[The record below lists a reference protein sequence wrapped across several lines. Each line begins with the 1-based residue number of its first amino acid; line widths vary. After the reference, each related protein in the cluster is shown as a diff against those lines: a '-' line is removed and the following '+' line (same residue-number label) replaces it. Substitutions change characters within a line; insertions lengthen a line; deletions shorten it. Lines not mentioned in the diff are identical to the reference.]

1 MSIFDSILGN
11 LEGVAEKLGIPAD
24 TLQSIAA
31 TAQEKL
37 ANGGD
42 LSSLL
47 ATAQEHGISLDKIQE
62 MMGHASVGDLMSKA
76 QDMLG
81 GASGSDSPLGG
92 LADMAKG
99 FFNKQ

>member
-1 MSIFDSILGN
+1 MGIFDGILGN
-11 LEGVAEKLGIPAD
+11 LDGVAEKLGIPAD
-24 TLQSIAA
+24 TLQSLAA

-47 ATAQEHGISLDKIQE
+47 ATAQEHGISMDKIQE
-62 MMGHASVGDLMSKA
+62 LMGHANVGDLMGKA
-76 QDMLG
+76 GDLLG
-81 GASGSDSPLGG
+81 GSSGSDNPLSG

-99 FFNKQ
+99 FFGKE

>member
-1 MSIFDSILGN
+1 MSIFDGILGN

-24 TLQSIAA
+24 QLQSLAA

-47 ATAQEHGISLDKIQE
+47 AMAQEHGISLDKVQE
-62 MMGHASVGDLMSKA
+62 LMGGLPVGDLMGKA

-81 GASGSDSPLGG
+81 GNSGGGSPLDG

-99 FFNKQ
+99 FFGKQ

>member
-1 MSIFDSILGN
+1 MSIFDGILGN
-11 LEGVAEKLGIPAD
+11 LEGVAEKLGIPAE
-24 TLQSIAA
+24 TIQSIAA

-62 MMGHASVGDLMSKA
+62 LMGHASVGDLMGKA

-81 GASGSDSPLGG
+81 SATGGDNPLGG

-99 FFNKQ
+99 FFGKE

>member
-1 MSIFDSILGN
+1 MSIFDGILGN

-47 ATAQEHGISLDKIQE
+47 QTAQEHGISLDKIQE
-62 MMGHASVGDLMSKA
+62 LMGHASVGDLMGKA
-76 QDMLG
+76 QDLFG
-81 GASGSDSPLGG
+81 GGSGNDSPLGG
-92 LADMAKG
+92 LTDIAKG
-99 FFNKQ
+99 LFGKN

>member
-1 MSIFDSILGN
+1 MGIFDGIIGN
-11 LEGVAEKLGIPAD
+11 LDGVAEKLGIPVD

-62 MMGHASVGDLMSKA
+62 LLGHANVGDLMGKA
-76 QDMLG
+76 QDMFG
-81 GASGSDSPLGG
+81 GVTGGDNPLGG

-99 FFNKQ
+99 FFGKE